1 MYDFTRNRLYK
12 RARLWLN
19 SRVSTGDGRDGK
31 VRSVILKGELGGNLA
46 GLSLPRQIVTIA
58 LWPLLEQVMSFICS
72 CNTVI
77 LSNNLGTT
85 PEQTTQIAAGMGV
98 VSYVMW
104 MGFLMQG
111 SVAMGATAIV
121 SRMTGARRFGE
132 ANYAANQ
139 SATMGLMAGIVSA
152 LLMYFATDYLI
163 VDFLGL
169 VGYAQEVAIRFM
181 RIGCLA
187 AIFSGV
193 TFAVNAALR
202 GAGDTRTPF
211 FVMLSMDGL
220 QVVFSL
226 ILTQCFGMDIEGL
239 AWGMILAMAV
249 TAAFL
254 VGLLVRRTMRIKRSM
269 GACTDLDE
277 FARSVSA
284 TFVPPIFLRL
294 HSLVPQW
301 DMVYRIVCIGFPQ
314 AVEVCGVWLVQIYV
328 MRIISSLGD
337 AAVGAHNI
345 AIRIES
351 LSFLPGFAVGI
362 ASATLVGQYL
372 GARNPR
378 MAVATVWK
386 CTGYALLFMGLMGVV
401 FFAFPELFI
410 YPFAAGS
417 QALVDTARPVVQL
430 FLIAEPVY
438 ATMMLFKTSLRGAGD
453 TRRVMYV
460 TYTCMGIF
468 RFVVLFLWNRY
479 CPESITL
486 VGIWSLFVLD
496 MAIQSVILYRLVT
509 GLKWTRKKV

>member
-1 MYDFTRNRLYK
+1 MFQC
-12 RARLWLN
+12 AA
-19 SRVSTGDGRDGK
+19 VSTGDGRDGK
-31 VRSVILKGELGGNLA
+31 IRSVLFKGELGGKLA

-58 LWPLLEQVMSFICS
+58 LWPLLEQIMGFICS

-85 PEQTTQIAAGMGV
+85 QEQTTQIASGIGV
-98 VSYVMW
+98 TSYVMW
-104 MGFLMQG
+104 LGFLMQG

-121 SRMTGARRFGE
+121 SRMTGARKFGE
-132 ANYAANQ
+132 ANFAANQ
-139 SATMGLMAGIVSA
+139 AATMGLLAGIVSA
-152 LLMYFATDYLI
+152 FLMFFTTDYLVI
-163 VDFLGL
+163 HFLNL
-169 VGYAQEVAIRFM
+169 AGYAQEVALRFM
-181 RIGCLA
+181 HIACWV

-193 TFAVNAALR
+193 IFAVNAALR

-211 FVMLSMDGL
+211 LFMLSMNGL
-220 QVVFSL
+220 QVLLSL
-226 ILTQCFGMDIEGL
+226 VLIKCFGMNIEGL
-239 AWGMILAMAV
+239 AWGMMLAMAI

-254 VGLLVRRTMRIKRSM
+254 VGLLVRRTLRIKRSM
-269 GACTDLDE
+269 GACTDLDAY
-277 FARSVSA
+277 ARSVSS

-294 HSLVPQW
+294 HSLFPRW
-301 DMVYRIVCIGFPQ
+301 SMIYRIVCIGFPQ

-337 AAVGAHNI
+337 ASVGAHNI

-351 LSFLPGFAVGI
+351 LSFLPGFAIGI

-378 MAVATVWK
+378 KAVATVWK
-386 CTGYALLFMGLMGVV
+386 CTWYALLFMGLMGVV
-401 FFAFPELFI
+401 FYAFPEPFI
-410 YPFAAGS
+410 YPFAANS

-430 FLIAEPVY
+430 FLVAEPVY

-460 TYTCMGIF
+460 TYGCMGIF
-468 RFVVLFLWNRY
+468 RFGVLFLWHTY
-479 CPESITL
+479 WPETISL

-496 MAIQSVILYRLVT
+496 MAVESAILYRLFT
-509 GLKWTRKKV
+509 GMKWARRKV

>member
-1 MYDFTRNRLYK
+1 MLQC
-12 RARLWLN
+12 AA
-19 SRVSTGDGRDGK
+19 VSTGDGRDGK
-31 VRSVILKGELGGNLA
+31 IRSVLFKGELGGKLA

-58 LWPLLEQVMSFICS
+58 LWPLLEQIMGFICS

-85 PEQTTQIAAGMGV
+85 QEQTTQIASGIGV
-98 VSYVMW
+98 TSYVMW
-104 MGFLMQG
+104 LGFLMQG

-121 SRMTGARRFGE
+121 SRMTGARKFGE
-132 ANYAANQ
+132 ANFAANQ
-139 SATMGLMAGIVSA
+139 AASMGLLAGIVSA
-152 LLMYFATDYLI
+152 FLMFFTTDYLVI
-163 VDFLGL
+163 NFLNL
-169 VGYAQEVAIRFM
+169 AGYAQEVALRFM
-181 RIGCLA
+181 HIGCWV

-193 TFAVNAALR
+193 IFAVNAALR

-211 FVMLSMDGL
+211 LFMLSMNGL
-220 QVVFSL
+220 QVLLSL
-226 ILTQCFGMDIEGL
+226 VLIKCFGMNIEGL
-239 AWGMILAMAV
+239 AWGMMLAMAI

-254 VGLLVRRTMRIKRSM
+254 VGLLVRRTLRIKRSM
-269 GACTDLDE
+269 GACTDLDAY
-277 FARSVSA
+277 ARSVSS

-294 HSLVPQW
+294 HSLFPRW
-301 DMVYRIVCIGFPQ
+301 SMIYRIVCIGFPQ

-337 AAVGAHNI
+337 ASVGAHNI

-351 LSFLPGFAVGI
+351 LSFLPGFAIGI

-378 MAVATVWK
+378 KAVATVWK
-386 CTGYALLFMGLMGVV
+386 CTWYALLFMGLMGVV
-401 FFAFPELFI
+401 FYAFPELFI
-410 YPFAAGS
+410 YPFAANS

-430 FLIAEPVY
+430 FLVAEPVY

-460 TYTCMGIF
+460 TYGCMGIF
-468 RFVVLFLWNRY
+468 RFGVLFLWHTY
-479 CPESITL
+479 WPETISL

-496 MAIQSVILYRLVT
+496 MAVESAILYRLFT
-509 GLKWTRKKV
+509 GMKWARRKV